1 MKNKTLLYTIVFIVL
16 AIVAVWLVMSDTKST
31 LNEQDVA
38 FFVTDTAAID
48 QLFFADRKGFKSSL
62 KRVNGRWMVNNK
74 YFVREDAMKTM
85 LSTLYRMRVKNP
97 VPRSAYDGVIKD
109 LSTLGVKTEIYLKG
123 QKVRTFYVGSF
134 TPDMTGTF
142 MKLEESDLPYVVYI
156 PGFNGYLSP
165 RFFADEQLWRDNS
178 IMRLAP
184 EAIKSIQI
192 SWTDT
197 AAYNFSVQL
206 SPQGALLYNSANQLV
221 NNPNPEKLKQF
232 VQHFRWVPVEGFDR
246 PNPVNQKVRASKPK
260 LKLTVVDQSGKKTTV
275 LIFAKKQ
282 VYHPQTSEPSPY
294 DDLERDFF
302 LVEETG
308 DFGTIQRIVGDK
320 IFLKASNLILK

>member
-1 MKNKTLLYTIVFIVL
+1 MKNKTLLYTVIFIAL
-16 AIVAVWLVMSDTKST
+16 AAVAVWMVMSDSKST
-31 LNEQDVA
+31 LKEQDVA
-38 FFVTDTAAID
+38 FFVTDTASID
-48 QLFFADRKGFKSSL
+48 QLFFADRKGFKATL

-97 VPRSAYDGVIKD
+97 VPRSAYDGVIRD
-109 LSTLGVKTEIYLKG
+109 LSTLGVKTEIYMKG
-123 QKVRTFYVGSF
+123 QKVRTFYVGNF

-197 AAYNFSVQL
+197 PSYNFSVQL

-221 NNPNPEKLKQF
+221 SNPNPVKLKQF
-232 VQHFRWVPVEGFDR
+232 VQQFRWVPVEGFDR
-246 PNPVNQKVRASKPK
+246 PNPVSKKVQATKPK
-260 LKLTVVDQSGKKTTV
+260 LTLTVTELTGKTTTV
-275 LIFAKKQ
+275 AIFPKKQ
-282 VYHPQTSEPSPY
+282 LYHPQTSEPSPY

-302 LVEETG
+302 LIKETG
-308 DFGTIQRIVGDK
+308 DFGTIQRIAGDK
-320 IFLKASNLILK
+320 IFLKASDLILK